1 MLLCWLHPQCC
12 VWYIFFASQFLT
24 FDFQQNSLAQFSKQ
38 RMTQLLWKI
47 SIYFVHLHAQVLCSY
62 LFQIFSQ
69 LFTWHFAYLNLFLAR
84 QNSGTISTVVANA
97 VTDVSYFLHIH
108 FWFYCPI
115 AYSKIFPR
123 FDFFRQHWG
132 GVDRGDVNCGGGH
145 NDYGVFNCGAV
156 IVAQSLWRRHHHD
169 GCCVIA
175 AASNAAA
182 VTVTIAAQWNSWRPL
197 YSSRARWPGGHV
209 VTAFTNHEKM
219 AQRLAAQGG
228 GLLVHET
235 CGWRLCLPAAATFFY
250 IYKNRYVTGP
260 VLWHHCNSVWDI
272 VPQSSWLL

>member
-38 RMTQLLWKI
+38 RMTQLLWII

-97 VTDVSYFLHIH
+97 VTDVSYFLHKH

-115 AYSKIFPR
+115 ACNKIFPR
-123 FDFFRQHWG
+123 FQWFF
-132 GVDRGDVNCGGGH
+132 
-145 NDYGVFNCGAV
+145 
-156 IVAQSLWRRHHHD
+156 QSTLRWRR
-169 GCCVIA
+169 
-175 AASNAAA
+175 
-182 VTVTIAAQWNSWRPL
+182 
-197 YSSRARWPGGHV
+197 SRRR
-209 VTAFTNHEKM
+209 
-219 AQRLAAQGG
+219 QLR
-228 GLLVHET
+228 
-235 CGWRLCLPAAATFFY
+235 R
-250 IYKNRYVTGP
+250 R
-260 VLWHHCNSVWDI
+260 S
-272 VPQSSWLL
+272 